1 MKGEEMFFTSTVVPS
16 TLRNIMNA
24 FDKRQIELKKRKK
37 ELDIQ
42 FYNKVVKKM
51 SVEELKS
58 YVADVL
64 KINE

>member
-1 MKGEEMFFTSTVVPS
+1 MFFASVVPS

>member
-1 MKGEEMFFTSTVVPS
+1 
-16 TLRNIMNA
+16 MNA

>member
-1 MKGEEMFFTSTVVPS
+1 MKGEEKFFASVVPS

>member
-1 MKGEEMFFTSTVVPS
+1 MFFASILLFPQHT
-16 TLRNIMNA
+16 RNIMNA

>member
-1 MKGEEMFFTSTVVPS
+1 
-16 TLRNIMNA
+16 MNA

-37 ELDIQ
+37 ELDKQ